1 MIVEF
6 FGNPMNLWLLGTAI
20 LFTLVGRYMGY
31 KATVEDA
38 VETTID
44 SLIEQGYI
52 KTEGYGAKME
62 IIKWKDWCCNDQ
74 TSR

>member
-1 MIVEF
+1 MIIEMLVNE
-6 FGNPMNLWLLGTAI
+6 MTLWLLGTAI

-31 KATVEDA
+31 KASIEDA

-52 KTEGYGAKME
+52 KTEGYGTKME
-62 IIKWKDWCCNDQ
+62 IVKWEDWCKDND
-74 TSR
+74 

>member
-1 MIVEF
+1 MILEF

-31 KATVEDA
+31 KDSIGDA
-38 VETTID
+38 VESTID

-52 KTEGYGAKME
+52 KTEGYGDKME
-62 IIKWKDWCCNDQ
+62 IVKWEDWCRDND
-74 TSR
+74 